1 MIVVFGSINLD
12 LIFALDHLPSAG
24 ETVLG
29 PAARIEPGGKGA
41 NQAVAAARDGATVL
55 MAGCVGQDALADGAL
70 VTLRDAGVDLSR
82 VIRGDL
88 ATGCAAICTD
98 TSGRNQIAVGSGA
111 NTLAR
116 ADQVDDAILT
126 ASTTLLLQ
134 METDPEETAALILRA
149 RARGCRILLNLAPAR
164 TLDPSALRAVDLLIV
179 NETEAAWLAAQH
191 GAAADAAGLHGAL
204 GVGVVRTLGAR
215 GAEWAA
221 KDGGGHVAAHPIK
234 AVDTTAAG
242 DCFAGVLAAALGRG
256 MGMKDAMGRASVAA
270 GLCGSGAGSQKSLPD
285 SGETDRAWSS
295 RPQNRAASNDLS
307 G

>member
-29 PAARIEPGGKGA
+29 AAARIEPGGKGA

-70 VTLRDAGVDLSR
+70 ATLREAGVDLSR
-82 VIRGDL
+82 VTRGGL

-98 TSGRNQIAVGSGA
+98 PAGSNQIAVGSGA

-116 ADQVDDAILT
+116 AEQVEDAILT

-134 METDPEETAALILRA
+134 METDPQETAALIRRA
-149 RARGCRILLNLAPAR
+149 QTRGCRIILNFAPAR
-164 TLDPSALRAVDLLIV
+164 ALDAGALRAVDLLIV

-191 GAAADAAGLHGAL
+191 GASADAAGLHGAL
-204 GVGVVRTLGAR
+204 CVGVVRTLGAR

-221 KDGGGHVAAHPIK
+221 KDGGAHVAAYPVK
-234 AVDTTAAG
+234 VVDTTAAG
-242 DCFAGVLAAALGRG
+242 DCFSGVLAAALGRG
-256 MGMKDAMGRASVAA
+256 MGMTDAIGRASVAA
-270 GLCGSGAGSQKSLPD
+270 GLCCGRAGSQNSLPASD
-285 SGETDRAWSS
+285 ETDRAWSS
-295 RPQNRAASNDLS
+295 WPKSSAAPTDLT